1 MTTFV
6 LIQSES
12 HMTKHISKCLL
23 AILIALTACTPKL
36 TDIEAICENI
46 NDSHYIIKWEV
57 WPDVHGHVDIY
68 ASTDPKKFDL
78 ESQPIARCKISDKIC
93 DINVDKTPQARYY
106 FLLQFNN
113 RYNYIVATRAPR
125 IKNICNLR
133 DLGGYKNEQKKVVKW
148 GFLFRSGC
156 IHNVDSTGT
165 KKLNSLGIR
174 TLIDFNDHSRFSI
187 PDSGL
192 KIGQI
197 KHLPINLIT
206 TSHIY
211 ERLKNETLR
220 RGDANIFLQD
230 LFITLIDSGKPLY
243 REMFDILLDEDNYPV
258 ILSDKFGKDYV
269 GFASALILS
278 ALNIPEETIYD
289 DFILSNQYLDRRAIS
304 FDCAE
309 CSTDTQEAATALMTV
324 RKRQLFC
331 AIRRIKQRYG
341 SLQQYLRE
349 EMDLTPEKQEK
360 LQNILLY

>member
-133 DLGGYKNEQKKVVKW
+133 DLGGYENEQKKVVKW

-197 KHLPINLIT
+197 KPAHQSHYDKPHLRTIEKRNLASGRCQYFPARPIHYAYRFGQ
-206 TSHIY
+206 TSLPGDVRYIARRRQLSGHTQRQVR
-211 ERLKNETLR
+211 ERLCRLCQRTHTLR
-220 RGDANIFLQD
+220 L
-230 LFITLIDSGKPLY
+230 
-243 REMFDILLDEDNYPV
+243 EYP
-258 ILSDKFGKDYV
+258 
-269 GFASALILS
+269 
-278 ALNIPEETIYD
+278 
-289 DFILSNQYLDRRAIS
+289 RR
-304 FDCAE
+304 D
-309 CSTDTQEAATALMTV
+309 
-324 RKRQLFC
+324 
-331 AIRRIKQRYG
+331 
-341 SLQQYLRE
+341 YLRR
-349 EMDLTPEKQEK
+349 
-360 LQNILLY
+360 LYPQ

>member
-133 DLGGYKNEQKKVVKW
+133 DLGGYENEQKKVVKW

-165 KKLNSLGIR
+165 KN
-174 TLIDFNDHSRFSI
+174 
-187 PDSGL
+187 
-192 KIGQI
+192 
-197 KHLPINLIT
+197 
-206 TSHIY
+206 
-211 ERLKNETLR
+211 
-220 RGDANIFLQD
+220 
-230 LFITLIDSGKPLY
+230 
-243 REMFDILLDEDNYPV
+243 
-258 ILSDKFGKDYV
+258 
-269 GFASALILS
+269 
-278 ALNIPEETIYD
+278 
-289 DFILSNQYLDRRAIS
+289 
-304 FDCAE
+304 
-309 CSTDTQEAATALMTV
+309 
-324 RKRQLFC
+324 
-331 AIRRIKQRYG
+331 
-341 SLQQYLRE
+341 
-349 EMDLTPEKQEK
+349 
-360 LQNILLY
+360 